1 MIFDEPLI
9 TSPLAMGLIVFACAF
24 GGALLGLR
32 LRAVLPEHHLSTDS
46 KEIVKL
52 GIGLI
57 ATMSA
62 LVVSLL
68 LASAKTSYD
77 VQRSD
82 LIQMSANVIVLDRL
96 MAHYGPETRQA
107 REQVRNS
114 VGQALERLWPTD
126 HARPTQL
133 APKTDSERF
142 YDEIQALAPRD
153 EAQRSL
159 KAEAL
164 RLGLEI
170 GRARWLLLEQK
181 GGSIPLPFLAVLT
194 FWLAMIFTS
203 FGIFAPANATVIATM
218 LVCALSISGA
228 IFLVLELDTPF
239 GGLIHISSAPLRDTL
254 ALLGQ

>member
-1 MIFDEPLI
+1 M
-9 TSPLAMGLIVFACAF
+9 TRSRRSRHGT
-24 GGALLGLR
+24 R
-32 LRAVLPEHHLSTDS
+32 L
-46 KEIVKL
+46 
-52 GIGLI
+52 
-57 ATMSA
+57 SA
-62 LVVSLL
+62 
-68 LASAKTSYD
+68 
-77 VQRSD
+77 
-82 LIQMSANVIVLDRL
+82 
-96 MAHYGPETRQA
+96 P
-107 REQVRNS
+107 
-114 VGQALERLWPTD
+114 
-126 HARPTQL
+126 
-133 APKTDSERF
+133 
-142 YDEIQALAPRD
+142 
-153 EAQRSL
+153 L

-170 GRARWLLLEQK
+170 GRARWLLLEQR